1 MPVPIIED
9 LTIQLER
16 RQALDPLIEQVA
28 EVVRTALPPDAA
40 RTRAL
45 RGEWLGHPLHPMLT
59 DLPIG
64 CWTSA
69 WVLDLVGGER
79 AEPAADLF
87 VGLGVLTAVPTAMAG
102 WADWSTLPAP
112 ARRVGLVHVAAI
124 AAATGL
130 YAGSWVARRRGAR
143 TTGVVLGHLGAT
155 VATVGGYL
163 GGHLAFPPE
172 DSDQTDP
179 TDQTDQTDLSG
190 HIDPRA

>member
-1 MPVPIIED
+1 MPLPIIED
-9 LTIQLER
+9 LTTQLER
-16 RQALDPLIEQVA
+16 QEALDPLIDRIA
-28 EVVRTALPPDAA
+28 DVVRTALPPEAA

-45 RGEWLGHPLHPMLT
+45 QGEWLGHPLHPMLT

-79 AEPAADLF
+79 SQPAADLF
-87 VGLGVLTAVPTAMAG
+87 VGLGVVSAVPTALAG
-102 WADWSTLPAP
+102 WADWSTLPTP
-112 ARRVGLVHVAAI
+112 ARRVGVVHVAAI

-163 GGHLAFPPE
+163 GGHLAFASEPTQPGE
-172 DSDQTDP
+172 PSEARSPASDVDA
-179 TDQTDQTDLSG
+179 L
-190 HIDPRA
+190 A